1 MVNYMPEIAKLL
13 GVELGE
19 EFKCNETS
27 YTYTI
32 TEYGAKCS
40 GCFASESLAML
51 LNGALTVKHKP
62 WKPKIDEFYW
72 IVNSDGE
79 VGCLR
84 WYDSYSDMTLYKIGN
99 CYRYKADADRNRDKW
114 IAFYASDEILE
125 VFA

>member
-1 MVNYMPEIAKLL
+1 MANYMAEVARLL

-62 WKPKIDEFYW
+62 YKPKMDEWYW
-72 IVNSDGE
+72 VIKPDGDTGYMRWCGE
-79 VGCLR
+79 VA
-84 WYDSYSDMTLYKIGN
+84 DISFYKLGN
-99 CYRYKADADRNRDKW
+99 CYHNMGAAQMDRKKW
-114 IAFYASDEILE
+114 VEFYASDEVLE
-125 VFA
+125 V